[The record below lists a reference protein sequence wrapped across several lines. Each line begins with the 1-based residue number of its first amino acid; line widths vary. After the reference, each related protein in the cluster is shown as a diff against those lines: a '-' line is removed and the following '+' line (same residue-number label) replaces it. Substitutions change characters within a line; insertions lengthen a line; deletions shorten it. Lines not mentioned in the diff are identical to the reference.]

1 MLVNQPD
8 HMKSVCNYACI
19 GKPLSNQPPIGRIH
33 VDADLFNF
41 VPTLQRLQKIAHIA
55 GAAPLN
61 HVKDS
66 AAGQVAKRGR
76 KDLSARKSV
85 LINAQNAR
93 ACAVCPVAALV
104 LHHLVVVPLQ
114 LAELLF
120 KGLYVGFA
128 DFNCLLPRGVV
139 YSYAVIGKMY
149 FTG

>member
-1 MLVNQPD
+1 
-8 HMKSVCNYACI
+8 MKSVCNYACI

-55 GAAPLN
+55 GAPPLN
-61 HVKDS
+61 DIKDPS
-66 AAGQVAKRGR
+66 AGQIAKSGC
-76 KDLSARKSV
+76 KALPARKSV

-104 LHHLVVVPLQ
+104 LHHLVAVPLQ

-128 DFNCLLPRGVV
+128 DFSSLLPR
-139 YSYAVIGKMY
+139 
-149 FTG
+149 